1 MSQSYK
7 DFRDSGIDDVEEVRN
22 KSDIVEVVSQYV
34 KLKKSGKRYTGLCP
48 FHPEKKPSFT

>member
-7 DFRDSGIDDVEEVRN
+7 DYRDSGIDDVEEVRN

-34 KLKKSGKRYTGLCP
+34 KLKKSG
-48 FHPEKKPSFT
+48 